1 MFPKKWFTKWGR
13 KVVSKPKL
21 DSSKMGIRGLMTLI
35 KRKAPGSISY
45 DSYESFRG
53 KKIAVDSSILLYKYK
68 FFCIKGD
75 KNAHIKG
82 FMKKTLKFLQ
92 FGITPVFV
100 FDGKPPE
107 EKSYALNRRSTR
119 KSKIIEKI
127 AFLEEKLDD
136 PALDVYDIRKIRV
149 RLNKLKG
156 KLVWVSREERDE
168 IKEVLGFMGIPV
180 VEAVGEAEATC
191 LSLKKS
197 GEVDYVYSDDTDVL
211 ALGCPEVLRTTHDH
225 NNAFMRVDLESVLR
239 GLGMSMDAFVDMCIL
254 CGCDYSPVV
263 NRVSSDKAYNLIK
276 DRKCLENVYDD
287 DKLDL
292 IFPEGYPDT
301 VKVARRML
309 KFPVT
314 FGSSTSSL
322 DSLYSKNSEISTN
335 SESSGSL
342 DEVCPSGVRSP
353 PEIFSKQF
361 PDLLR
366 IEKFLRKRDFDE
378 KDVEFFLGLTRKHFG
393 LFSYSKRFRSNSQF
407 GGYPLSPIHNSN
419 SYHTLKT

>member
-1 MFPKKWFTKWGR
+1 MYPKIGFTKWVK

-21 DSSKMGIRGLMTLI
+21 DNSKMGIRGLMTLI
-35 KRKAPGSISY
+35 KRKAPGAISY

-127 AFLEEKLDD
+127 TFLEEKLDD
-136 PALDVYDIRKIRV
+136 PALELEDIRKIRV

-191 LSLKKS
+191 LSLKKC

-225 NNAFMRVDLESVLR
+225 NNAFMRVDLEGVLR
-239 GLGMSMDAFVDMCIL
+239 GLGMSMDTFVDMCIL

-263 NRVSSDKAYNLIK
+263 NRVSSDKAYNLLK
-276 DRKCLENVYDD
+276 DRKKLEKIYDD
-287 DKLDL
+287 RDLDL
-292 IFPEGYPDT
+292 IFPDGYSDT

-322 DSLYSKNSEISTN
+322 DSLYSKNSEN
-335 SESSGSL
+335 SGSSGSL
-342 DEVCPSGVRSP
+342 DEVYPSGVRSP
-353 PEIFSKQF
+353 PIVCSKQF

-366 IEKFLRKRDFDE
+366 IEKFLRKRDFEE

-407 GGYPLSPIHNSN
+407 GGHPLSPIHNSN
-419 SYHTLKT
+419 SYYTLKT